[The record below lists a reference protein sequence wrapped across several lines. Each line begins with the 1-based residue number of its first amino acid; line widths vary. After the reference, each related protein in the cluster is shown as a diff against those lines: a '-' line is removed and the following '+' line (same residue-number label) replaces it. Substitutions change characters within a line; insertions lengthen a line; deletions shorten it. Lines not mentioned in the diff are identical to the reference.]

1 LLRNLFCISVLLLL
15 SGALYAAPT
24 FVARVELGAGR
35 DLAAVAPVAPVV
47 ADVGDFC
54 LVRASDAEL
63 SSLDARGFNV
73 AVLDPVGDEDYYFV
87 RAGAD
92 FDQSLLPR
100 DCRVLD
106 RYSRGFI
113 VAATE
118 EEVPLL
124 NRLPIELA
132 RVAREPIL
140 QPRDAAR
147 MPALPAVDDSLVWQ
161 LVNRV
166 NADTVLATIRR
177 LQNFYTRYST
187 TESLRQACSWMR
199 GKLVEFGCD
208 STYLDTWNSQDAP
221 NVVGVKTGSVHPELI
236 YIIDGHI
243 DNTSDLAPYNCPGSD
258 DNASGTAA
266 VIEAARVF
274 ADINFDCTVWFIG
287 FTGEEQGLLGSE
299 DFARRCRNRGD
310 SVCGVLNFDMI
321 SYGREGR
328 DKFEVIGKPSYPNCA
343 WLMDFYIAQADTFSA
358 LQTVRIMDP
367 SAEYS
372 DHASFWQQGYVAFCG
387 IEDDFTPEYHTLGD
401 TIGTL
406 FYRNCGTNNWP
417 MATEAIKAAVA
428 SVAKLAG
435 ASPHTGVAESR
446 PEVSPRVLKVS
457 PSVGRA
463 PVMVQVAG
471 REALG
476 IYDATG
482 RLVRSLP
489 AARPT
494 VIWDGLTNTG
504 GKARAGVYLLRQTGA
519 EADAN
524 ARVVLTD

>member
-24 FVARVELGAGR
+24 FLARVELGAGR
-35 DLAAVAPVAPVV
+35 NLAAVAPVAPVV

-73 AVLDPVGDEDYYFV
+73 TVLDRVGDEDYYFV
-87 RAGAD
+87 RAGAE
-92 FDQSLLPR
+92 FDQSLLPGN
-100 DCRVLD
+100 CRVLA
-106 RYSRGFI
+106 RYSRGLI

-118 EEVPLL
+118 EEVLLL
-124 NRLPIELA
+124 NRLPVELA

-140 QPRDAAR
+140 QPGDAAR

-287 FTGEEQGLLGSE
+287 FTGEEQGLLGSR
-299 DFARRCRNRGD
+299 DFAQRCRNRGD

-321 SYGREGR
+321 SYGRQEI
-328 DKFEVIGKPSYPNCA
+328 DSFEVIGKPSNPNCA

-358 LQTVRIMDP
+358 LKPIRIMDP
-367 SAEYS
+367 TARYS
-372 DHASFWQQGYVAFCG
+372 DHSSFWDQGYVAFCG
-387 IEDDFTPEYHTLGD
+387 IEDDFTPEYHYVGD
-401 TIGTL
+401 TIGPL
-406 FYRNCGTNNWP
+406 YYVSCGTDNWP

-428 SVAKLAG
+428 SIAKLAG
-435 ASPHTGVAESR
+435 ASPRTGVEEGTPSR
-446 PEVSPRVLKVS
+446 PARIARVV
-457 PSVGRA
+457 PTVGRA
-463 PVMVQVAG
+463 PVTLRFSSQPARSARVEVYDGAG
-471 REALG
+471 SLVEALPVSG
-476 IYDATG
+476 
-482 RLVRSLP
+482 S
-489 AARPT
+489 AAEWR
-494 VIWDGLTNTG
+494 G
-504 GKARAGVYLLRQTGA
+504 AAAGVYFLRLTDSGVTSA
-519 EADAN
+519 AK
-524 ARVVLTD
+524 VVLTD